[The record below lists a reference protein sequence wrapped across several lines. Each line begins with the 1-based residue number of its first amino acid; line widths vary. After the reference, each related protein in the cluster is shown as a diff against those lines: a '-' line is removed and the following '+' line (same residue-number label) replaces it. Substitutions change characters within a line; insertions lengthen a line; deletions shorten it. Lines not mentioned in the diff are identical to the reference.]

1 MYKFRMTS
9 TYLAVNTQLIPTEQF
24 QALIQTN
31 LVKYTSYT
39 NITASFFLEKDYVLS
54 KQPN

>member
-1 MYKFRMTS
+1 MTS
-9 TYLAVNTQLIPTEQF
+9 TDLAVNTQLIPTEQF
-24 QALIQTN
+24 QAPIQTN

-39 NITASFFLEKDYVLS
+39 NITASCFLEEEYVPS